1 LAISIIVCSVNK
13 KYFSDLVENIAVT
26 IGCDYE
32 IVHEDNSA
40 NDNSISSVYN
50 RLGSKAKYSNI
61 VFIHEDVRIYTTNWG
76 PKIIALLNSA
86 TVGLVGLM
94 GSVFKSKYPSA
105 WSSVPSKFYRISGH
119 PNSNSANQDLA
130 EMYNNV
136 SVIDGC
142 FIAICK
148 DLFDRYKFD
157 ENLLGFH
164 AYDVDLSLNV
174 GRQYQI
180 MVPKYIQYKHFSNG
194 NLNRDW
200 VESYRYIHKK
210 WQNILPA
217 RCHKITELE
226 ENFCD
231 YMSIQ
236 NFYNA
241 CYQNTFGFKTVLKF
255 YFILITKFFSLNRL
269 RYTKKTFR
277 YLFNI
282 DKYKSCL

>member
-26 IGCDYE
+26 IGCNYE

-61 VFIHEDVRIYTTNWG
+61 VFIHEDVRIYTPNWG

-217 RCHKITELE
+217 RCHEITELE
-226 ENFCD
+226 VNLCD

-241 CYQNTFGFKTVLKF
+241 CYQNKFGFKTVLKF

-282 DKYKSCL
+282 DK